1 MNMDNTFKISRFGK
15 YFVYDL
21 KRQWKN
27 IGMLMLIFSLFPII
41 FYMIYMFFAA
51 MFDGGL
57 MKIFIGLE
65 IDGPA
70 GGTRFGVFAVMSTI
84 FVMLFPSRAYGE
96 ITNKAKGSEWLML
109 PASRLE
115 KFTSMMLISLVV
127 IPLVYVVVYFLSDA
141 FVCLLDKSC
150 GDSLMSFRIN
160 KEIGS
165 SDFVIPANGLWILA
179 STIVGNA
186 IVFLLGG
193 LIFKKWKVVGTVLVL
208 FALQMV
214 FSGLLSVFITNADL
228 DWWGNWFADWTIRH
242 ADSIDIWL
250 NAFINF
256 WLLLILAICGTWSW
270 FRIKRL
276 QH

>member
-1 MNMDNTFKISRFGK
+1 MSNTFNFSRFGK

-96 ITNKAKGSEWLML
+96 ITNKEKGSEWLML

-115 KFTSMMLISLVV
+115 KFTSMMLISLIV

-165 SDFVIPANGLWILA
+165 SDFVIPANGFWILA
-179 STIVGNA
+179 SSIVGNA

-214 FSGLLSVFITNADL
+214 FSGLLSAFITNADL
-228 DWWGNWFADWTIRH
+228 EWWGNWFADWTIRH

-250 NAFINF
+250 NAFINL

>member
-1 MNMDNTFKISRFGK
+1 MSNTFNFSRFGK

-165 SDFVIPANGLWILA
+165 SDFVIPANGFWILA
-179 STIVGNA
+179 SSIVGNA

-214 FSGLLSVFITNADL
+214 FSGLLSAFITNADL
-228 DWWGNWFADWTIRH
+228 EWWGNWFADWTIRH

>member
-1 MNMDNTFKISRFGK
+1 MDNTFKISRFGK

-165 SDFVIPANGLWILA
+165 SDFAIPANGFWILA
-179 STIVGNA
+179 SSIVENA

-208 FALQMV
+208 FALQIV

>member
-1 MNMDNTFKISRFGK
+1 MDNTFNFSRFGK

-27 IGMLMLIFSLFPII
+27 IGMLMLIFALFPII
-41 FYMIYMFFAA
+41 FYMLYMFFAA
-51 MFDGGL
+51 IFDGGL
-57 MKIFIGLE
+57 LKIFTGIE
-65 IDGPA
+65 IDGPS
-70 GGTRFGVFAVMSTI
+70 GGVRFGVFAVMSTI

-115 KFTSMMLISLVV
+115 KFASMMLISLVV
-127 IPLVYVVVYFLSDA
+127 IPLVYIVVYFLSDA

-160 KEIGS
+160 KEINS
-165 SDFVIPANGLWILA
+165 SDFIIPANGFWILA
-179 STIVGNA
+179 ANIVEYVS
-186 IVFLLGG
+186 IFLLGG

-208 FALQMV
+208 FALGMV
-214 FSGLLSVFITNADL
+214 FSGLFSAFITNADL
-228 DWWGNWFADWTIRH
+228 EWWGDRFSLWAITH
-242 ADSIDIWL
+242 ADNIDLWL
-250 NAFINF
+250 NAFLNL

>member
-1 MNMDNTFKISRFGK
+1 MDNTFKISRFGK

-115 KFTSMMLISLVV
+115 KFTSMMLISLIV

-228 DWWGNWFADWTIRH
+228 DWWGNWLNDWTIRH
-242 ADSIDIWL
+242 ADNLDLWL
-250 NAFINF
+250 NAFINL

>member
-1 MNMDNTFKISRFGK
+1 MDNTFKISRFGK

-27 IGMLMLIFSLFPII
+27 IGMLVLIFALFPII

-150 GDSLMSFRIN
+150 GDSFMSFRIN

-214 FSGLLSVFITNADL
+214 FSGLLSAFITNADL
-228 DWWGNWFADWTIRH
+228 EWWGNWFADWTIRH

-250 NAFINF
+250 NAFINL

>member
-115 KFTSMMLISLVV
+115 KFTSIDVDLTGSHPSRLRC
-127 IPLVYVVVYFLSDA
+127 
-141 FVCLLDKSC
+141 CLFSQRRFCL
-150 GDSLMSFRIN
+150 
-160 KEIGS
+160 
-165 SDFVIPANGLWILA
+165 PARQ
-179 STIVGNA
+179 
-186 IVFLLGG
+186 
-193 LIFKKWKVVGTVLVL
+193 VL
-208 FALQMV
+208 
-214 FSGLLSVFITNADL
+214 
-228 DWWGNWFADWTIRH
+228 R
-242 ADSIDIWL
+242 
-250 NAFINF
+250 
-256 WLLLILAICGTWSW
+256 
-270 FRIKRL
+270 
-276 QH
+276 

>member
-1 MNMDNTFKISRFGK
+1 MDNTFKISRFGK

-96 ITNKAKGSEWLML
+96 ITNKEKGSEWLML

-115 KFTSMMLISLVV
+115 KFTSMMLISLIV

-165 SDFVIPANGLWILA
+165 SDFAIPANGFWILA
-179 STIVGNA
+179 SSIVENA

-193 LIFKKWKVVGTVLVL
+193 LIFKKWKVVGTLLANFAIGMFFSTLISML
-208 FALQMV
+208 FANMDPVMV
-214 FSGLLSVFITNADL
+214 GEKFM
-228 DWWGNWFADWTIRH
+228 NWTVRH
-242 ADSIDIWL
+242 ADSVDLWL
-250 NAFINF
+250 NGFINF
-256 WLLLILAICGTWSW
+256 WTLLIVAVCAIWIW
-270 FRIKRL
+270 FRLKRI

>member
-1 MNMDNTFKISRFGK
+1 MNNNFNFGRFGK

-27 IGMLMLIFSLFPII
+27 IGMLVLTFALSPVI
-41 FYMIYMFFAA
+41 FYMLYMFFAA
-51 MFDGGL
+51 LFDGGL
-57 MKIFIGLE
+57 MKLFSGMSIG
-65 IDGPA
+65 GPSIWV
-70 GGTRFGVFAVMSTI
+70 RFGMAAVMISI

-96 ITNKAKGSEWLML
+96 ITDKAKGSEWLML

-228 DWWGNWFADWTIRH
+228 DWWGNWFTDWKIRH

>member
-1 MNMDNTFKISRFGK
+1 MDNTFKISRFGK

-27 IGMLMLIFSLFPII
+27 IGMLMLIFALSPVI
-41 FYMIYMFFAA
+41 FYMLYMFFAA
-51 MFDGGL
+51 LFDGGL
-57 MKIFIGLE
+57 MKLFSGMS
-65 IDGPA
+65 IDGPSIWV
-70 GGTRFGVFAVMSTI
+70 RFGMAAVMITI

-96 ITNKAKGSEWLML
+96 ITDKAKGSEWLML

-115 KFTSMMLISLVV
+115 KYVSMMLVTLLV
-127 IPLVYVVVYFLSDA
+127 IPIMYIVVYLLSDGL
-141 FVCLLDKSC
+141 VCLFDKSC
-150 GDSLMSFRIN
+150 GGALMSFRIN
-160 KEIGS
+160 DLLRTTDII
-165 SDFVIPANGLWILA
+165 IPANGLWIIIA
-179 STIVGNA
+179 NTVQYA
-186 IVFLLGG
+186 IIFLLGG

-228 DWWGNWFADWTIRH
+228 DWWGNWLNDWTIRH
-242 ADSIDIWL
+242 ADNLDLWL
-250 NAFINF
+250 NAFINL

>member
-1 MNMDNTFKISRFGK
+1 MDNTFKISRFGK

-70 GGTRFGVFAVMSTI
+70 GWTRFGVFAVMSTI

-115 KFTSMMLISLVV
+115 KFTSMMLISLIV

-214 FSGLLSVFITNADL
+214 FSGLLSAFITNADL
-228 DWWGNWFADWTIRH
+228 EWWGNWFADWTIRH

-250 NAFINF
+250 NAFINL

>member
-1 MNMDNTFKISRFGK
+1 MSNTFNFSRFGK

-115 KFTSMMLISLVV
+115 KFTSMMLISLIV

-165 SDFVIPANGLWILA
+165 SDFVIPANGFWILA
-179 STIVGNA
+179 SSIVGNA

-214 FSGLLSVFITNADL
+214 FSGLLSAFITNADL
-228 DWWGNWFADWTIRH
+228 EWWGNWFADWTIRH

>member
-1 MNMDNTFKISRFGK
+1 MSNTFNFSRFRK

-115 KFTSMMLISLVV
+115 KFTSMMLISLIV

-165 SDFVIPANGLWILA
+165 SDFVIPANGFWILA
-179 STIVGNA
+179 SSIVGNA

>member
-1 MNMDNTFKISRFGK
+1 MNNTFNFNRFGK

-27 IGMLMLIFSLFPII
+27 IGMLMLIFALFPII
-41 FYMIYMFFAA
+41 FYMLYMFFAA
-51 MFDGGL
+51 IFDGGL
-57 MKIFIGLE
+57 LKIFTGIE
-65 IDGPA
+65 IDGPS
-70 GGTRFGVFAVMSTI
+70 GGVRFGVFAVMSTI

-115 KFTSMMLISLVV
+115 KFASMMLISLVV
-127 IPLVYVVVYFLSDA
+127 IPLVYIVVYFLSDA

-160 KEIGS
+160 KEINS
-165 SDFVIPANGLWILA
+165 SDFIIPANGFWILA
-179 STIVGNA
+179 ANIVEYVS
-186 IVFLLGG
+186 IFLLGG

-208 FALQMV
+208 FALGMA
-214 FSGLLSVFITNADL
+214 FSGLFSAFITNADL
-228 DWWGNWFADWTIRH
+228 EWWGDRFSLWAITH
-242 ADSIDIWL
+242 ADNIDLWL
-250 NAFINF
+250 NAFLNL

>member
-1 MNMDNTFKISRFGK
+1 MDNTFKISRFGK

-27 IGMLMLIFSLFPII
+27 IGMLMLIFALFPII

-214 FSGLLSVFITNADL
+214 FSGLLSAFITNADL
-228 DWWGNWFADWTIRH
+228 EWWGNWFADWTIRH

-250 NAFINF
+250 NAFINL

>member
-1 MNMDNTFKISRFGK
+1 MDNTFKISRFGK

-160 KEIGS
+160 KEIGT
-165 SDFVIPANGLWILA
+165 SDFVIPANGFWLLA
-179 STIVGNA
+179 ANIVEYVS
-186 IVFLLGG
+186 IFLLGG
-193 LIFKKWKVVGTVLVL
+193 LIFKKWKVVGTALVL
-208 FALQMV
+208 FALGMV
-214 FSGLLSVFITNADL
+214 FSGLFSAFITNADL
-228 DWWGNWFADWTIRH
+228 EWWGNWFTDWAIRH
-242 ADSIDIWL
+242 ADNLDLWL
-250 NAFINF
+250 NALLNF

-270 FRIKRL
+270 FRLKRL

>member
-1 MNMDNTFKISRFGK
+1 MDNTFKISRFRK

-115 KFTSMMLISLVV
+115 KFTSMMLISLIV

-165 SDFVIPANGLWILA
+165 SDFVIPANGFWILA
-179 STIVGNA
+179 SSIVGNA

-228 DWWGNWFADWTIRH
+228 EWWGNWFADWTIRH

>member
-1 MNMDNTFKISRFGK
+1 MDNTFKISRFGK
-15 YFVYDL
+15 YFAYDL

-70 GGTRFGVFAVMSTI
+70 GGTRFGVFAVTSTI

-165 SDFVIPANGLWILA
+165 SDFVIPANGFWILA
-179 STIVGNA
+179 SSIVGNA

-214 FSGLLSVFITNADL
+214 FSGLLSAFITNADL

-250 NAFINF
+250 NAFINL